1 MAEYQYINGVRVPI
15 QNEQKSEL
23 ELLNTN
29 KNPIDKIGFVTNRK
43 TNAVQ
48 NSIMAG
54 FVNGINTGYSVSDE
68 DAKLA
73 KKYGISV
80 GMYDNKYSL
89 ERKIAQVQSGWE
101 QFGRSIGQIAVNEV
115 MLGTLLG
122 FSDLYDWFAN
132 LGKAYGE
139 DDWNNDFGRVLTSAQ
154 DKLKEDWTIYRE
166 NPDKSFN
173 ISDSG
178 WWWDNFITVGST
190 ASLLIPSMAITKGL
204 SLAGKGAKYLSNAT
218 KLDRGLHKAGRWLG
232 KTAPKLG
239 IENPYTLTNNL
250 KRFTNAAV
258 PSVISRQ
265 MEDMLEG
272 RETYKQVYENTMQQF
287 ANMSNAEREEFYQRN
302 QDIIYDENG
311 NLKSDEDIAKY
322 IADKAA
328 TYTFVND
335 FKYIGFDFLQFN
347 SILRFGKKPLTRGVS
362 QAQNRLLDQLAHS
375 SERAA
380 ENIIERSGRKGVFKE
395 ALNFYAK
402 NPRIAIKQVA
412 AHSEFTEGLEEIGQG
427 ITQENALGEYEKF
440 FNPNYSNRTLAS
452 QLSDSQLWEQGFWG
466 MLGGMI
472 FQGAGKGIKKGG
484 KYIYKKIN
492 ADKLSQQD
500 IERLEATEETLREKE
515 INSRI
520 NNIETLKN
528 KLELWKQGYN
538 PQVKRTNIETGE
550 TVQNDYTSTD
560 GFRLMT
566 EDEKGMV
573 LEDIINEYLL
583 NMTTGAVE
591 VGNGDLLEA
600 FITDERFKKY
610 ISELNSDDNATKDIY
625 DKIVNNYKNVKELYY
640 NNLNKIF
647 GSIDIDSEYLGKS
660 LALNMTRN
668 SLFIDNISKEIKR
681 IDDTIAARNE
691 STNLVDL
698 YHTANLAR
706 ETGIAIDN
714 LLEQARDIQQRYE
727 NKQINSTFAKTQLS
741 EIYKAIDKLM
751 SNTNISEIYTEI
763 PEILDKNGNVA
774 SEKTINR
781 WLEHYLKIRPTY
793 QEFKNKKDIKIDD
806 IENLVNDF
814 NIMLNESSKRFANAE
829 KEQGTPTNET
839 KDLINDK
846 IQQELQLAIKQSE
859 ELNSQEEIQEAYD
872 DMYAAATDIAS
883 NRLVK
888 ARDEILDYITNS
900 ENPQEAYEDL
910 MSNNAP
916 QKIQDLFDY
925 FKVGHALYQEHAT
938 MFQAAAMFEQKKN
951 DISTDTP
958 ENINDNKEIQEN
970 PIQQSPSTGEQERIE
985 NESPDIAAVLAQA
998 EEEDI
1003 KARDETQDNIN
1014 TRQRIKIRLENVL
1027 YDEIFPKL
1035 TSEEKRDLR
1044 ENGINSD
1051 TYKKIHSILFKRANE
1066 LRGKE
1071 AIIDKELDDIANSSL
1086 AMYMKIIADN
1096 ISNVEAKAKYNK
1108 FVSDLL
1114 GLNEERSADTDL
1126 VENDI
1131 TEKQDD
1137 AAKNIIKEY
1146 ISNIKGKEIN
1156 GKPIIDVDN
1165 LFEHLLN
1172 LYEKDVVY
1180 YINPILVHLQHHIND
1195 YYISDTT
1202 TIKRYIGHPYEL
1214 VQKLASIKI
1223 KKDILGQSDNTYGN
1237 TAAFHAQIPT
1247 KAQVGQ
1253 RLMQGKKVT
1262 IPEDEKIIETWFTR
1276 FGEIR
1281 ENKALEYKQSAIQ
1294 AYKDYI
1300 RAINYYITHDDCK
1313 VYAYS
1318 TSGSISY
1325 RICPNNDRFDKE
1337 KLGEKEYQPL
1347 EIGFV
1352 AKVEKS
1358 SDNTIVKRKRTKNGL
1373 GIFFSIKKN
1382 INGTYSSNMDNYFLP
1397 IITQSTENG
1406 KKIYELLTRDRSEK
1420 INKEDIKFL
1429 NNYFR
1434 DLLDNGGIV
1443 LHKDNV
1449 GRPDNINNEKEAD
1462 SLLYEYLYPI
1472 LIDAQIRLSQSS
1484 IEDSY
1489 EILKEKMHDNYI
1501 KTYEIQQKLENG
1513 EEVEMKPTIV
1523 NTNTI
1528 QRDNEVRDITADE
1541 FDKEENKL
1549 VYIGKDNQ
1557 IHIDGI
1563 DSVFLNINKL
1573 KQASFGI
1580 VLDIVNGNPLVAWAE
1595 PKSISSNERLYNS
1608 LNIVI
1613 KGLLNKYFTGGRTK
1627 NSYTEFRTSLHD
1639 LIALNSSPFNIS
1651 ERQFKNLMDAI
1662 YKTDPKTVDI
1672 DKIAKDILSHV
1683 KFNFSYQ
1690 LMNKKLD
1697 KENKYI
1703 EIKDNKIV
1711 IKLDEDYIYDDL
1723 FDFVTRTRSFTISQS
1738 LVSPLD
1744 NLQEFGDRNLFFA
1757 AMTEIS
1763 SPVEGNIS
1771 VGTFTATVNALK
1783 TANKRKSISVRNLLK
1798 AAGISESDTNILLGT
1813 NSGISFIVDKVY
1825 FDANSKREER
1835 ARYDLKTKRIYF
1847 TQHFT
1852 NIDNEN
1858 YRKEKYKRDLVRLLI
1873 HENIHRRFDE
1883 LDDNQKRYVIKE
1895 LTKLFRASINEIL
1908 NDIENGTN
1916 IDIALQLGDLFAH
1929 SNKALITDNK
1939 QKTDYIKRRLQD
1951 LINEV
1956 DSGKIKD
1963 VVIEEYLAE
1972 SLSQQSFITYLNDK
1986 NYTGEQYAIAG
1997 EDENNKT
2004 IWQKIVDLIVEF
2016 FSNFIENYSVKNLHN
2031 SENISIFA
2039 NEYRLLSSIGRTDV
2053 VNETVIEM
2061 NNQEEVIETVKP
2073 EETKQESKEIEP
2085 DDTLSDED
2093 FADIMNDL
2101 NDTYDDKF
2109 TIRDATTKLVESEI
2123 DVRSRIADK
2132 NSDIDISG
2140 TLQAKDMINIAKAFG
2155 IDKQAEI
2162 SSMINSDAFK
2172 YACK

>member
-1 MAEYQYINGVRVPI
+1 MKLEIINGVPVYTN
-15 QNEQKSEL
+15 NELVNNS
-23 ELLNTN
+23 TN
-29 KNPIDKIGFVTNRK
+29 INQEYVGKNADKDFSLSASTAFNE
-43 TNAVQ
+43 
-48 NSIMAG
+48 S
-54 FVNGINTGYSVSDE
+54 YSVDDKFVE
-68 DAKLA
+68 LA
-73 KKYGISV
+73 QKYEFGLNRNDTLESV
-80 GMYDNKYSL
+80 KRKAAENQSSL
-89 ERKIAQVQSGWE
+89 E
-101 QFGRSIGQIAVNEV
+101 QFGRSIGQIVVNEV
-115 MLGTLLG
+115 LLGTLLG
-122 FSDLYDWFAN
+122 FSDLIDWFSNIGTAV
-132 LGKAYGE
+132 GE
-139 DDWNNDFGRVLTSAQ
+139 DDWNNDFGRVITSAQ
-154 DKLKEDWTIYRE
+154 DKLKEDWAIYRE

-178 WWWDNFITVGST
+178 WWWDNFVTVGSS
-190 ASLLIPSMAITKGL
+190 ASLLIPSMTITKGL
-204 SLAGKGAKYLSNAT
+204 SLAGKGAKYLSNIT

-232 KTAPKLG
+232 KTSPKLG

-250 KRFTNAAV
+250 KRFTDAAV
-258 PSVISRQ
+258 PAVISRQ

-272 RETYKQVYENTMQQF
+272 RETYKQVYENTIQQF
-287 ANMSNAEREEFYQRN
+287 ANMSNDEREEFYQRN
-302 QDIIYDENG
+302 QDIIYDDKG

-362 QAQNRLLDQLAHS
+362 QAQNRLLDQLAHNA
-375 SERAA
+375 ENAA
-380 ENIIERSGRKGVFKE
+380 ENIIEKSGRKGIFKE

-402 NPRIAIKQVA
+402 NPRIAIKQAA

-452 QLSDSQLWEQGFWG
+452 QLSDPQLWEQGFWG

-472 FQGAGKGIKKGG
+472 FQGVGKGIKKGG

-550 TVQNDYTSTD
+550 IIQNDYTSTD
-560 GFRLMT
+560 GFKLMT

-583 NMTTGAVE
+583 NMTVGAVE

-647 GSIDIDSEYLGKS
+647 GSIDVDSEYLGKS

-681 IDDTIAARNE
+681 IDDTINAHNE

-714 LLEQARDIQQRYE
+714 LLEQARDVQQRYE
-727 NKQINSTFAKTQLS
+727 NKQINSTFARTQLS

-751 SNTNISEIYTEI
+751 SNTNISEIYTET
-763 PEILDKNGNVA
+763 PEILDENGNIK
-774 SEKTINR
+774 SEKTIDK
-781 WLEHYLKIRPTY
+781 WLEHYIKIRPTY
-793 QEFKNKKDIKIDD
+793 QKFKDKKDIKVDD
-806 IENLVNDF
+806 IENLANDF
-814 NIMLNESSKRFANAE
+814 NSMLNESSKRFANAE
-829 KEQGTPTNET
+829 KEQGTPTDET
-839 KDLINDK
+839 KELINDK

-872 DMYAAATDIAS
+872 DMYAAATDIVS

-900 ENPQEAYEDL
+900 ENPQEAYENL
-910 MSNNAP
+910 MSDNAP
-916 QKIQDLFDY
+916 KNIQDLFDY
-925 FKVGHALYQEHAT
+925 FKVGHDLYQEHAT

-951 DISTDTP
+951 DISTDTT
-958 ENINDNKEIQEN
+958 ENINDNKKVQEN
-970 PIQQSPSTGEQERIE
+970 SIQQSPSTGEQEKIE

-1051 TYKKIHSILFKRANE
+1051 TYKKIHSILFQRANE

-1096 ISNVEAKAKYNK
+1096 ISNVEAKTKYNK

-1114 GLNEERSADTDL
+1114 GLNEERSANTDL

-1146 ISNIKGKEIN
+1146 ISHIKGKEIN

-1202 TIKRYIGHPYEL
+1202 TIKRYIGYPDEL

-1300 RAINYYITHDDCK
+1300 QAINYYITHDDCK

-1318 TSGSISY
+1318 ISGSISY
-1325 RICPNNDRFDKE
+1325 RICPNDDRFDKE

-1382 INGTYSSNMDNYFLP
+1382 INGTYSSNMDNYFIP

-1420 INKEDIKFL
+1420 ITKEDVKFL

-1449 GRPDNINNEKEAD
+1449 GLPDNINNEKEAD
-1462 SLLYEYLYPI
+1462 VLLYEYLYPI

-1513 EEVEMKPTIV
+1513 EEVEMRPIIV
-1523 NTNTI
+1523 NINTI

-1563 DSVFLNINKL
+1563 DSVFLNINNL

-1627 NSYTEFRTSLHD
+1627 NSYTEFRRSLHD

-1651 ERQFKNLMDAI
+1651 ERQFKNLMDVI

-1672 DKIAKDILSHV
+1672 DKISKDILSHV

-1697 KENKYI
+1697 KENQYI

-1711 IKLDEDYIYDDL
+1711 IKLDEDYTYDDL

-1757 AMTEIS
+1757 AMTETS

-1771 VGTFTATVNALK
+1771 VGTFTATANALK
-1783 TANKRKSISVRNLLK
+1783 TANKRKSVSVRNLLK

-1813 NSGISFIVDKVY
+1813 NSGISFIADKVY
-1825 FDANSKREER
+1825 FDDNSKREER

-1929 SNKALITDNK
+1929 SDKTLITDNK
-1939 QKTDYIKRRLQD
+1939 QRTDYIKQRLQD

-1972 SLSQQSFITYLNDK
+1972 SLSQQSFITYLNNK
-1986 NYTGEQYAIAG
+1986 NYTGEQYAIVG

-2039 NEYRLLSSIGRTDV
+2039 NEYRLLSSIGRTDI

-2061 NNQEEVIETVKP
+2061 NNQEEVIEPVET
-2073 EETKQESKEIEP
+2073 EETKQESKEIEA
-2085 DDTLSDED
+2085 DDELSDED
-2093 FADIMNDL
+2093 MADIMNDL
-2101 NDTYDDKF
+2101 NDTSDDQF
-2109 TIRDATTKLVESEI
+2109 TLRDATTKLVESEI

-2132 NSDIDISG
+2132 NGDIDISG
-2140 TLQAKDMINIAKAFG
+2140 TLQAKDMINIARAFG

>member
-1 MAEYQYINGVRVPI
+1 MKLEIINGVPVYTNDELVNNSTNI
-15 QNEQKSEL
+15 NQEYVGENADKDFSLSASTAFNES
-23 ELLNTN
+23 
-29 KNPIDKIGFVTNRK
+29 
-43 TNAVQ
+43 
-48 NSIMAG
+48 
-54 FVNGINTGYSVSDE
+54 YSVDDKFVE
-68 DAKLA
+68 LA
-73 KKYGISV
+73 KKYKFGLNKNDTLESV
-80 GMYDNKYSL
+80 K
-89 ERKIAQVQSGWE
+89 RKAAENQSGWE
-101 QFGRSIGQIAVNEV
+101 QFGKSMSQIVVNEV
-115 MLGTLLG
+115 LLGTLLG
-122 FSDLYDWFAN
+122 FSDLIDWFAN
-132 LGKAYGE
+132 IGTAVGE
-139 DDWNNDFGRVLTSAQ
+139 DDWNNDFGRVITSAQ
-154 DKLKEDWTIYRE
+154 DKLKEDLAIYRK
-166 NPDKSFN
+166 NPNKSFN

-178 WWWDNFITVGST
+178 WWWDNFVTVGSS

-204 SLAGKGAKYLSNAT
+204 SYVGKGTKYLSNIT
-218 KLDRGLHKAGRWLG
+218 KLDRGIHKAGRWLG

-250 KRFTNAAV
+250 KRFTDAAV
-258 PSVISRQ
+258 PAVISRQ

-287 ANMSNAEREEFYQRN
+287 ANMSNVEKEEFYNRN

-362 QAQNRLLDQLAHS
+362 QAQNRLLDQLAHNA
-375 SERAA
+375 ENAA
-380 ENIIERSGRKGVFKE
+380 ENIIEKSGRKGVFKE

-402 NPRIAIKQVA
+402 NPRIAIKQAA

-452 QLSDSQLWEQGFWG
+452 QLSDPQLWEQGFWG

-484 KYIYKKIN
+484 KYVYKKLN

-550 TVQNDYTSTD
+550 TIQNDYTSTD

-583 NMTTGAVE
+583 NMTAGAVE

-625 DKIVNNYKNVKELYY
+625 NKIVNNYKNVKELYY

-698 YHTANLAR
+698 YHSANLAR

-714 LLEQARDIQQRYE
+714 LLEQARDVQQRYE
-727 NKQINSTFAKTQLS
+727 NKQINSTFARTQLS

-763 PEILDKNGNVA
+763 PEILDENGNIT
-774 SEKTINR
+774 SEKVINR
-781 WLEHYLKIRPTY
+781 WLEHYIKIRPTY

-814 NIMLNESSKRFANAE
+814 NIMLNESSKRFADAE
-829 KEQGTPTNET
+829 KKQGTPTDET
-839 KDLINDK
+839 KELINDK

-872 DMYAAATDIAS
+872 DMYAASTDIAS

-900 ENPQEAYEDL
+900 ENPQEAYENL

-916 QKIQDLFDY
+916 KNIQDLFDY

-951 DISTDTP
+951 DISTDAP
-958 ENINDNKEIQEN
+958 KNINDNEEVQEN
-970 PIQQSPSTGEQERIE
+970 SIQQSPSTGEQERIE

-1051 TYKKIHSILFKRANE
+1051 TYKKIHSILFQRANE

-1114 GLNEERSADTDL
+1114 GLNEERSAYTDL

-1137 AAKNIIKEY
+1137 AAKNLIKEY
-1146 ISNIKGKEIN
+1146 ISYIKGKEIN
-1156 GKPIIDVDN
+1156 GKSIIDVDN

-1202 TIKRYIGHPYEL
+1202 TIKRYIGHPDEL

-1247 KAQVGQ
+1247 KAQIGQ

-1262 IPEDEKIIETWFTR
+1262 IPEDEKVIETWFTR

-1281 ENKALEYKQSAIQ
+1281 ENKALEYKQSTIQ

-1325 RICPNNDRFDKE
+1325 RICPNDDRFDKE

-1358 SDNTIVKRKRTKNGL
+1358 SDNTVVKRKRTKNGL

-1382 INGTYSSNMDNYFLP
+1382 INGTYSSNIDNYFLP

-1420 INKEDIKFL
+1420 ITKENIELL

-1443 LHKDNV
+1443 LHKDNI
-1449 GRPDNINNEKEAD
+1449 GHPDNINNEKEAD
-1462 SLLYEYLYPI
+1462 TLLYEYLYPI
-1472 LIDAQIRLSQSS
+1472 LIDAQIRLSQNS

-1489 EILKEKMHDNYI
+1489 EIFKEKMHDNYI

-1513 EEVEMKPTIV
+1513 EEVEMRPIIV

-1528 QRDNEVRDITADE
+1528 QRDNEVRDISADE
-1541 FDKEENKL
+1541 FDKDENKL

-1557 IHIDGI
+1557 IHIDGV
-1563 DSVFLNINKL
+1563 DSVFLNINNL

-1627 NSYTEFRTSLHD
+1627 NSYTEFRRSLHD

-1651 ERQFKNLMDAI
+1651 ERQFKNLMNAI

-1697 KENKYI
+1697 KENQYI

-1757 AMTEIS
+1757 AMTETS

-1771 VGTFTATVNALK
+1771 VGTFTATTNALK
-1783 TANKRKSISVRNLLK
+1783 TANKHKSISVRNLLK

-1813 NSGISFIVDKVY
+1813 NSGISFIADKVY

-1986 NYTGEQYAIAG
+1986 NYTGEQYAIVG

-2061 NNQEEVIETVKP
+2061 NNQKEVIEPVETK
-2073 EETKQESKEIEP
+2073 ETKQEFKEIEA
-2085 DDTLSDED
+2085 DDELSDED
-2093 FADIMNDL
+2093 IADIMGDF
-2101 NDTYDDKF
+2101 NDTSDDKF
-2109 TIRDATTKLVESEI
+2109 TLRDATTKLVESEV

-2132 NSDIDISG
+2132 NGDIDISG

>member
-1 MAEYQYINGVRVPI
+1 MKLEIINGVPVYTNDELVNNSTNI
-15 QNEQKSEL
+15 NQEYVGKNADKDFSLSASTAFNES
-23 ELLNTN
+23 
-29 KNPIDKIGFVTNRK
+29 
-43 TNAVQ
+43 
-48 NSIMAG
+48 
-54 FVNGINTGYSVSDE
+54 YSVDDKFVE
-68 DAKLA
+68 LA
-73 KKYGISV
+73 QKYEFGLNRNDTLESV
-80 GMYDNKYSL
+80 K
-89 ERKIAQVQSGWE
+89 RKAAENQSGWE
-101 QFGRSIGQIAVNEV
+101 QFGKSIGQIVVNEV
-115 MLGTLLG
+115 LLGTLLG
-122 FSDLYDWFAN
+122 FSDLIDWFAN
-132 LGKAYGE
+132 IGTAVGE
-139 DDWNNDFGRVLTSAQ
+139 DDWNNDLGRVITSAQ
-154 DKLKEDWTIYRE
+154 DKLKEDLAIYRK
-166 NPDKSFN
+166 NPNKSFN

-178 WWWDNFITVGST
+178 WWWDNFVTVGST

-250 KRFTNAAV
+250 KRFTDAAV
-258 PSVISRQ
+258 PAIISRQ

-287 ANMSNAEREEFYQRN
+287 ANMSNSEREEFYQRN
-302 QDIIYDENG
+302 QDIIYDENS

-362 QAQNRLLDQLAHS
+362 QAQNRLLNKLAHNT
-375 SERAA
+375 ENAA
-380 ENIIERSGRKGVFKE
+380 ENIIEKSGRKGAFKE

-402 NPRIAIKQVA
+402 NPRIAIKQAA

-452 QLSDSQLWEQGFWG
+452 QLSDPQLWEQGFWG

-550 TVQNDYTSTD
+550 TIQNDYTSTD
-560 GFRLMT
+560 GFKLMT

-573 LEDIINEYLL
+573 LEDIINEYML
-583 NMTTGAVE
+583 NMTAGAIE

-647 GSIDIDSEYLGKS
+647 GSIDVDSEYLGKS

-681 IDDTIAARNE
+681 IDDNIAAHNE

-698 YHTANLAR
+698 YHSANLAR
-706 ETGIAIDN
+706 ETGITIDN
-714 LLEQARDIQQRYE
+714 LLEQARDVQQRYE
-727 NKQINSTFAKTQLS
+727 NKQINSTFARTQLS

-763 PEILDKNGNVA
+763 PEVLDENGNVT
-774 SEKTINR
+774 SEKVINR
-781 WLEHYLKIRPTY
+781 WLEHYIKIRPTY

-814 NIMLNESSKRFANAE
+814 NVMLNESSKRFANAE
-829 KEQGTPTNET
+829 KEQGTPTDET
-839 KDLINDK
+839 KELINDK

-900 ENPQEAYEDL
+900 ENPQEAYENL

-925 FKVGHALYQEHAT
+925 FKVGHALYQEHVT

-958 ENINDNKEIQEN
+958 ENINDNEEVQET
-970 PIQQSPSTGEQERIE
+970 PIQQSPSTGEQEKVE
-985 NESPDIAAVLAQA
+985 SESPDIAAVLAQA

-1051 TYKKIHSILFKRANE
+1051 TYKKIHSILFQRANE

-1137 AAKNIIKEY
+1137 AAKNLIKEY
-1146 ISNIKGKEIN
+1146 ISYIKGKEIN

-1202 TIKRYIGHPYEL
+1202 TIKRYIGHPDEL

-1253 RLMQGKKVT
+1253 KLMQGKKVT

-1373 GIFFSIKKN
+1373 GIFFFIKKN
-1382 INGTYSSNMDNYFLP
+1382 INGIYSSNMDNYFIP

-1420 INKEDIKFL
+1420 ITKEDIEFL

-1462 SLLYEYLYPI
+1462 TLLYEYLYPI

-1528 QRDNEVRDITADE
+1528 QRDNEVRDITTDE

-1557 IHIDGI
+1557 IHIDGV

-1608 LNIVI
+1608 LNIII

-1627 NSYTEFRTSLHD
+1627 NSYTEFRTNLHD

-1672 DKIAKDILSHV
+1672 DKISKDILSHV

-1711 IKLDEDYIYDDL
+1711 IKLDEDYTYDDL

-1763 SPVEGNIS
+1763 SPVKGNIS

-1783 TANKRKSISVRNLLK
+1783 TANKHKSISVRNLLK

-1813 NSGISFIVDKVY
+1813 NSGISFIADKVY
-1825 FDANSKREER
+1825 FDDNSKREER

-1939 QKTDYIKRRLQD
+1939 QKTDYIKQRLQD

-2016 FSNFIENYSVKNLHN
+2016 FSNFIKNYSVKNLHN

-2039 NEYRLLSSIGRTDV
+2039 NEYRLLSSIGRADV

-2061 NNQEEVIETVKP
+2061 NNQEEVIETVKS
-2073 EETKQESKEIEP
+2073 EESKEESKEIEP

-2109 TIRDATTKLVESEI
+2109 TLRDATTKLVESEI